1 MRKNN
6 IENLLWTVLYFTPSE
21 CLQTKINWK
30 RNTGLVASDTQKLL
44 TAGNEDSIAVTVPI
58 RTEKRSSL
66 CSEEKVTP
74 LESLEASKLML
85 QVLIL
90 AVIEPTLKCSLSLNC
105 NYWLEN
111 KERLSFQGKNVNI
124 QTVVIEIKNFNHM

>member
-21 CLQTKINWK
+21 CLQTKTNWK

-90 AVIEPTLKCSLSLNC
+90 AVIELTLKCSLSLNC

-124 QTVVIEIKNFNHM
+124 QTVVIEIKKFNHM